1 MEVRQTDD
9 KEAKDILE
17 KFKPGDAD
25 VIKKVKQNIN
35 VSDKYK
41 ADDFDLIAWFL
52 VS

>member
-35 VSDKYK
+35 DKYK
-41 ADDFDLIAWFL
+41 ADNFDLIAWFL